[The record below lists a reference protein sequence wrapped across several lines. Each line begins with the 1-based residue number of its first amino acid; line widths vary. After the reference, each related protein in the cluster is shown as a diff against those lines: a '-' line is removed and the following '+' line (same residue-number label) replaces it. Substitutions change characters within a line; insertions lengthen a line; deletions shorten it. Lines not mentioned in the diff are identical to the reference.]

1 MNIETADRLKQLPPY
16 LFAKIDQMKQEVK
29 GRGIDILDFGV
40 GDPDI
45 PTPNFIV
52 EALKEGLTHKN
63 YHQYSSYSGS
73 GSLKKIIAQWFLK
86 RFNVELNPDKEI
98 IVLIGSKEGIAHM
111 PLAMIN
117 PGEKVLYT
125 TPGYPVYKVATQFA
139 EGIPIPVP
147 LKIENQFLP
156 KLSEIKEN
164 GKLFFFNYPNNP
176 TAATASLNFFSDVV
190 LWAKNKGTIL
200 CHDAAYSEIY
210 FGDCPSPSILEI
222 PGAKDVSI
230 EFHSL
235 SKTFNMTGWR
245 VGFAVGNEKLIEA
258 LGKIKTNIDSGQFLP
273 IQYAA
278 GVGLQKGEA
287 FIQSQR
293 DLFKKRRDLLVQGLH
308 KIGLEVFPSQATFY
322 LWTKVPSSYSSM
334 EFTSLLLNKLGIV
347 TTPGFGFG
355 EPGEGYIRFSL
366 TVPEEKIIQALQRLK
381 SFSL

>member
-1 MNIETADRLKQLPPY
+1 MKIECADRLKHLPPY

-29 GRGIDILDFGV
+29 SRGVDILDFGV

-45 PTPNFIV
+45 STPDFIV
-52 EALKEGLTHKN
+52 EALKEGVTHKN

-73 GSLKKIIAQWFLK
+73 SLLKQTIAQWFFK
-86 RFNVELNPDKEI
+86 RFGIELNPEKEI

-139 EGIPIPVP
+139 GGIPVPVP
-147 LKIENQFLP
+147 LKIEDQFLP

-176 TAATASLNFFSDVV
+176 TSASASLDFFEEAV
-190 LWAKNKGTIL
+190 LWAKNRGTLL

-210 FGDCPSPSILEI
+210 FGDRPSPSILEI

-258 LGKIKTNIDSGQFLP
+258 LGKIKTNIDSGQFTP

-278 GVGLQKGEA
+278 SVGLQKGED
-287 FIQSQR
+287 FLQIQR
-293 DLFKKRRDLLVQGLH
+293 NLFKKRRHLLVQGLTQ
-308 KIGLEVFPSQATFY
+308 IGLEVFPSDATFY

-334 EFTSLLLNKLGIV
+334 EFSSLLLNKLGIV
-347 TTPGFGFG
+347 TTPGVGFG
-355 EPGEGYIRFSL
+355 DPGEGYIRFSL
-366 TVPEEKIIQALQRLK
+366 TVPEEKIIQAVQQLK
-381 SFSL
+381 SFAL